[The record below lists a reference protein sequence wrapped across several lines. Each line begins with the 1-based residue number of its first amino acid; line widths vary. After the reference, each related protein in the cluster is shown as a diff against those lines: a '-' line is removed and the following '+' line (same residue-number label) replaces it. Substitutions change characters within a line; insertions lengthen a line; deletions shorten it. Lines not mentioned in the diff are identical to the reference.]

1 MRDIRIIAI
10 SGSLRPIDVTGVS
23 EQLRAMDRLKKA
35 IFILVVVVTLVFAWT
50 PHPPVLI
57 AYDKAQ
63 HGLAF
68 VMLALLGRI
77 AFRRIPWQFLGLAL
91 AGLGALIE
99 VVQAIPQLHR
109 TCDIYDWYADV
120 AAILLGLTVHASVS
134 LWRSASAEARATQS

>member
-1 MRDIRIIAI
+1 MVERPQILTIEKAQIA
-10 SGSLRPIDVTGVS
+10 PM
-23 EQLRAMDRLKKA
+23 AKA
-35 IFILVVVVTLVFAWT
+35 ARLVFCIAVLTTLFFAWL

-68 VMLALLGRI
+68 AVLAVLGRT
-77 AFRRIPWQFLGLAL
+77 AYPRYPWQFLLLTL

-99 VVQAIPQLHR
+99 LVQLIPQLHR

-120 AAILLGLTVHASVS
+120 FAILIGLALHTSITLFRSSVG
-134 LWRSASAEARATQS
+134 EAADTEV